1 MADDE
6 LHLVF
11 RALDDAGRRAL
22 LDELFVDDGQTLT
35 QLCAVLPGMTRYG
48 VMNHLRVLGD
58 AGLITSTKVGRQR
71 HHYLNPIPLRRVHDR
86 WIAKFAE
93 PVVASL
99 SDIVTHFQPDNTRTG
114 DLVMDDTQ
122 TPDHRYQA
130 FVAATPDDV
139 WRAMTDGEMTVRYFF
154 NTIVDS
160 TWQPG
165 SPVRYHSPDGDLVAD
180 GEIIAADVPHRLEM
194 TFHGHW
200 DPALD
205 AEGPVRTV
213 WLVGEHMGATTVT
226 VEYYDLGPVAREQF
240 VEGIPFIVSG
250 LKSLLETG
258 KPLVG

>member
-11 RALDDAGRRAL
+11 RALDDPGRRAL
-22 LDELFVDDGQTLT
+22 MDELFTTDGQTLG
-35 QLCAVLPGMTRYG
+35 QLCSVLPDMTRYG

-58 AGLITSTKVGRQR
+58 AGLVTSTKVGRER
-71 HHYLNPIPLRRVHDR
+71 HHYLNPVPLRRVHDR

-93 PVVASL
+93 PVIASL
-99 SDIVTHFQPDNTRTG
+99 SSLTARFEPTPTPTG
-114 DLVMDDTQ
+114 ALVMDSTS

-130 FVAATPDDV
+130 FVAAAPDDV

-154 NTIVDS
+154 DTIVDS
-160 TWQPG
+160 TWEPG
-165 SPVRYHSPDGDLVAD
+165 SPVRYHSRDGDLVAD
-180 GEIIAADVPHRLEM
+180 GEIIAADAPHRLEM

-213 WLVGEHMGATTVT
+213 WLVAEDMGATTVT
-226 VEYYDLGPVAREQF
+226 VEYYGLGPVAREQF
-240 VEGIPFIVSG
+240 VGGIPFIVSG

>member
-11 RALDDAGRRAL
+11 RALDDPGRRAL
-22 LDELFVDDGQTLT
+22 MDELFTDDGQTLT
-35 QLCAVLPGMTRYG
+35 QLCGVLPDMTRYG
-48 VMNHLRVLGD
+48 VMNHLRVLAD
-58 AGLITSTKVGRQR
+58 AGLITSTKVGRER
-71 HHYLNPIPLRRVHDR
+71 HHYLNPVPLRRVHDR

-99 SDIVTHFQPDNTRTG
+99 SDIVTRFDP
-114 DLVMDDTQ
+114 TQ
-122 TPDHRYQA
+122 TPGGPDMADTQAPDNRYQA
-130 FVAATPDDV
+130 FVAAAPDEV

-154 NTIVDS
+154 DTIVDS
-160 TWQPG
+160 TWEAG

-180 GEIIAADVPHRLEM
+180 GEIIAADAPHRLEM

-213 WLVGEHMGATTVT
+213 WLVAEEMGATSVT
-226 VEYYDLGPVAREQF
+226 VEDYGLGPIAREQF
-240 VEGIPFIVSG
+240 IGGIPFIVSG

-258 KPLVG
+258 KPLVA